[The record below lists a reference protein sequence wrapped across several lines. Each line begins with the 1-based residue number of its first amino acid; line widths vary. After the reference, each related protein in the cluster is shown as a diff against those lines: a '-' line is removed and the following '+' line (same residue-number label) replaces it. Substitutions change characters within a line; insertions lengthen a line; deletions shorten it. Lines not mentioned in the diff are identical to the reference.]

1 MQDPVNSAATDASNS
16 GGGVLPDSGSAQLPM
31 ASGRFASNGWA
42 ASIFLA
48 FLSSAGLYYVN
59 IFPVIVDAL
68 MAGAGLS
75 AEQAGQITF
84 ANTIGAVIG
93 AFGVSWLIRHIPR
106 WKRAAAILLCCSIG
120 MDVLT
125 IQLANLDLLIPLRL
139 VHGILGGALVG
150 LGFAVIARSGIAGR
164 SYSMVLLVQYTGGAI
179 GMGLLPALV
188 VEHGTYVPFYALI
201 TFSVI
206 TLVMLPLVADY
217 PLPSEPTSESPT
229 QSPSAA
235 HEQTKAPR
243 SLLPIAITLFAL
255 FCFQFANMALFA
267 FIFDLG
273 KTYALPLGFIS
284 QTLFWANLI
293 AISGAML
300 AAVTGQ
306 KYPLAKPLAAAL
318 VITLAGLLL
327 FLLSDVRAMFIV
339 ANVVTGITWAFCVP
353 YFLTIAS
360 RFDSAGQMGAFAG
373 FASKLGLACGPL
385 FAGYFITG
393 GGSYAQLIILAT
405 VILGICLI
413 AIPAANRLDHSNQ
426 QG

>member
-1 MQDPVNSAATDASNS
+1 MQNPAQSAATEA
-16 GGGVLPDSGSAQLPM
+16 PDSGY
-31 ASGRFASNGWA
+31 SGNDTPTGAVPGGLLVSNGWL

-93 AFGVSWLIRHIPR
+93 AFTVSWLIRHIPR
-106 WKRAAAILLCCSIG
+106 WKRAAVILLCCSIG

-139 VHGILGGALVG
+139 VHGILGGTLVG

-179 GMGLLPALV
+179 GMGFLPALV
-188 VEHGTYVPFYALI
+188 LEHGTYVPFYALI

-206 TLVMLPLVADY
+206 TLLMLPFIADY
-217 PLPSEPTSESPT
+217 PLPKPAAAGADEAVSKREPLPI
-229 QSPSAA
+229 
-235 HEQTKAPR
+235 
-243 SLLPIAITLFAL
+243 LPIAITLLAL

-273 KTYALPLGFIS
+273 RSFDLPLGFIS

-293 AISGAML
+293 AISGAAL
-300 AAVTGQ
+300 AAITGQ
-306 KYPLAKPLAAAL
+306 KLPLAKPLAIAL
-318 VITLAGLLL
+318 LVTLAGLLL
-327 FLLSDVRAMFIV
+327 FIFSDIRPVFIL
-339 ANVVTGITWAFCVP
+339 ANIVTGMTWAFCVP
-353 YFLTIAS
+353 YFLTMAS
-360 RFDSAGQMGAFAG
+360 RFDSAGQMGAFGG

-385 FAGYFITG
+385 VAGYFITG
-393 GGSYAQLIILAT
+393 GGSYTQLIILAT
-405 VILGICLI
+405 LVLVVCL
-413 AIPAANRLDHSNQ
+413 AAVPAAARLDR
-426 QG
+426 

>member
-1 MQDPVNSAATDASNS
+1 MQSPAQPAATETR
-16 GGGVLPDSGSAQLPM
+16 GSASALGSVSL
-31 ASGRFASNGWA
+31 AGNSWL

-68 MAGAGLS
+68 MVGAGLS

-93 AFGVSWLIRHIPR
+93 AFTVSWLIRHIPR
-106 WKRAAAILLCCSIG
+106 WKLAASVLLCCSIG

-139 VHGILGGALVG
+139 VHGMLGGALVG

-179 GMGLLPALV
+179 GMGFLPALV
-188 VEHGTYVPFYALI
+188 IENGPYVPFYALI

-206 TLVMLPLVADY
+206 TLVMLPLIADY
-217 PLPSEPTSESPT
+217 PLPEKT
-229 QSPSAA
+229 QRTASTNNT
-235 HEQTKAPR
+235 ETKLP
-243 SLLPIAITLFAL
+243 LGPIALTLVAL

-273 KTYALPLGFIS
+273 KSFELPLGFIS

-293 AISGAML
+293 AISGAAL

-306 KYPLAKPLAAAL
+306 RFPLAKPLALAL
-318 VITLAGLLL
+318 AVTVLGLLM
-327 FLLSDVRAMFIV
+327 FVYSGVREIFII

-353 YFLTIAS
+353 YFLTMAS
-360 RFDSAGQMGAFAG
+360 RYDSAGQMGAFGG

-393 GGSYAQLIILAT
+393 GGSYTQLIVMVSA
-405 VILGICLI
+405 VLGICLI
-413 AIPAANRLDHSNQ
+413 SVPAAARLDRTSPV
-426 QG
+426 

>member
-1 MQDPVNSAATDASNS
+1 MQSPAETTATRF
-16 GGGVLPDSGSAQLPM
+16 PDSLNPEETIADNPTPPGSLA
-31 ASGRFASNGWA
+31 GNGWL

-68 MAGAGLS
+68 MVGAGLS

-93 AFGVSWLIRHIPR
+93 AFIVSWLIRHIPR
-106 WKRAAAILLCCSIG
+106 WKLAAAMLLCCSIG

-139 VHGILGGALVG
+139 VHGLLGGALVG
-150 LGFAVIARSGIAGR
+150 LGFAAIARSGIAGR
-164 SYSMVLLVQYTGGAI
+164 SYSMVLLVQYIGGAI
-179 GMGLLPALV
+179 GMGFLPEMV
-188 VEHGTYVPFYALI
+188 IEHGPYVPFYALI
-201 TFSVI
+201 AFSAI
-206 TLVMLPLVADY
+206 TLMMLPLVADY
-217 PLPSEPTSESPT
+217 PLPRQCERTEAKKNT
-229 QSPSAA
+229 EA
-235 HEQTKAPR
+235 K
-243 SLLPIAITLFAL
+243 LPLGSIAITLVAL

-273 KTYALPLGFIS
+273 KSFGLPLSFIS

-293 AISGAML
+293 AISGAAL

-306 KYPLAKPLAAAL
+306 RLPLAMPLALAL
-318 VITLAGLLL
+318 AVTVLGLLT
-327 FLLSDVRAMFIV
+327 FVYSGVREIFIL

-353 YFLTIAS
+353 YFLTMAS
-360 RFDSAGQMGAFAG
+360 RFDSAGQMGAFGG

-393 GGSYAQLIILAT
+393 GGSYTQLIVVAT
-405 VILGICLI
+405 VVLSICLI
-413 AIPAANRLDHSNQ
+413 AVPAAARLDRTSPV
-426 QG
+426 

>member
-1 MQDPVNSAATDASNS
+1 MENPVRSAATEA
-16 GGGVLPDSGSAQLPM
+16 PDSGYSGKAIPESAENNGLLV
-31 ASGRFASNGWA
+31 SNGWI

-93 AFGVSWLIRHIPR
+93 AFTVSWLIRHIPR

-125 IQLANLDLLIPLRL
+125 IQLANLDLLVPLRL

-179 GMGLLPALV
+179 GVGFLPALV
-188 VEHGTYVPFYALI
+188 AEHGTYVPFYALI
-201 TFSVI
+201 TFSAI
-206 TLVMLPLVADY
+206 TLVMLPFIADY
-217 PLPSEPTSESPT
+217 PLPTEAESRAAALARE
-229 QSPSAA
+229 SA
-235 HEQTKAPR
+235 P
-243 SLLPIAITLFAL
+243 LPMGPIAITLLAL

-273 KTYALPLGFIS
+273 KSFDLPLGFIS

-293 AISGAML
+293 AISGAAM

-306 KYPLAKPLAAAL
+306 KLALAKPLAIAL
-318 VITLAGLLL
+318 LITLIGLLM
-327 FLLSDVRAMFIV
+327 FVFSDLRPVFIL
-339 ANVVTGITWAFCVP
+339 ANVVTGMTWAFCVP
-353 YFLTIAS
+353 YFLTMAS
-360 RFDSAGQMGAFAG
+360 RFDSAGQMGAFGG

-385 FAGYFITG
+385 VAGYFISG
-393 GGSYAQLIILAT
+393 GGSYTQLIILAT
-405 VILGICLI
+405 VVLAVCL
-413 AIPAANRLDHSNQ
+413 AAVPAAARLDRQALSSY
-426 QG
+426 GKSVPGSA

>member
-1 MQDPVNSAATDASNS
+1 MQNPARSAATDA
-16 GGGVLPDSGSAQLPM
+16 PDSGYSGNQVPQPDASAGLLV
-31 ASGRFASNGWA
+31 SNGWI

-84 ANTIGAVIG
+84 ANTMGAVIG
-93 AFGVSWLIRHIPR
+93 AFTVSWLIRHIPR

-139 VHGILGGALVG
+139 VHGMLGGALVG

-179 GMGLLPALV
+179 GVGFLPALV
-188 VEHGTYVPFYALI
+188 AEHGTYVPFYALI
-201 TFSVI
+201 TFSAI
-206 TLVMLPLVADY
+206 TLLMLPLIADY
-217 PLPSEPTSESPT
+217 PLPTEEEKRVQAENRVPLPM
-229 QSPSAA
+229 
-235 HEQTKAPR
+235 
-243 SLLPIAITLFAL
+243 LPIAVTLLAL

-273 KTYALPLGFIS
+273 KSFDLPLGFIS

-293 AISGAML
+293 AIGGAAL

-306 KYPLAKPLAAAL
+306 KLPLAKPLAIAL
-318 VITLAGLLL
+318 IITLVGLLM
-327 FLLSDVRAMFIV
+327 FVFSDIRPVFIL
-339 ANVVTGITWAFCVP
+339 ANIVTGMTWAFCVP
-353 YFLTIAS
+353 YFLTMAS
-360 RFDSAGQMGAFAG
+360 RFDAAGQMGAFGG

-385 FAGYFITG
+385 VAGYFITG
-393 GGSYAQLIILAT
+393 GGSYTQLIILAT
-405 VILGICLI
+405 TVLVICL
-413 AIPAANRLDHSNQ
+413 AAVPAAARLDR
-426 QG
+426 

>member
-1 MQDPVNSAATDASNS
+1 MENPPQSAATDAPESGYSGKRIPDAAAGNS
-16 GGGVLPDSGSAQLPM
+16 LLV
-31 ASGRFASNGWA
+31 SNGWI

-84 ANTIGAVIG
+84 ANTMGAVIG
-93 AFGVSWLIRHIPR
+93 AFTVSWLIRYIPR

-179 GMGLLPALV
+179 GVGFLPALV
-188 VEHGTYVPFYALI
+188 VEHGTYVPFFALI

-206 TLVMLPLVADY
+206 TLLMLPLIADY
-217 PLPSEPTSESPT
+217 PLPTEAESRAHAE
-229 QSPSAA
+229 SAA
-235 HEQTKAPR
+235 PLPLAP
-243 SLLPIAITLFAL
+243 IIITLIAL

-273 KTYALPLGFIS
+273 KTFGLPLGFIS

-293 AISGAML
+293 AIGGAAL

-318 VITLAGLLL
+318 IITLLGLLL
-327 FLLSDVRAMFIV
+327 FVFSDIRPLFIL

-353 YFLTIAS
+353 YFLTMAS
-360 RFDSAGQMGAFAG
+360 RFDSAGQMGAFGG

-393 GGSYAQLIILAT
+393 GGSYTQLIILT
-405 VILGICLI
+405 VAVLAICLI
-413 AIPAANRLDHSNQ
+413 AVPAAARLDRAPGN
-426 QG
+426 

>member
-1 MQDPVNSAATDASNS
+1 MQSPSTTEATELP
-16 GGGVLPDSGSAQLPM
+16 GGSTPEGQFPEISTHTGLL
-31 ASGRFASNGWA
+31 ASNGWL
-42 ASIFLA
+42 ASIFLG

-68 MAGAGLS
+68 MVGAGLS

-93 AFGVSWLIRHIPR
+93 AFTVSWLIRYIPR
-106 WKRAAAILLCCSIG
+106 WKLAATILLCCSIG

-125 IQLANLDLLIPLRL
+125 IKLANLDLLIPLRL

-150 LGFAVIARSGIAGR
+150 LGFAAIARSGIAGR
-164 SYSMVLLVQYTGGAI
+164 SYSMVLLVQYIGGAI
-179 GMGLLPALV
+179 GMGFLPALV
-188 VEHGTYVPFYALI
+188 VEHGPYVPFYALI
-201 TFSVI
+201 TFSAI
-206 TLVMLPLVADY
+206 TLMMLPLIADY
-217 PLPSEPTSESPT
+217 PLPEQSVPVTAVTSREHKLSV
-229 QSPSAA
+229 
-235 HEQTKAPR
+235 R
-243 SLLPIAITLFAL
+243 PIAITLIAL

-273 KTYALPLGFIS
+273 KSFALPLSFIS

-293 AISGAML
+293 AITGAAL

-306 KYPLAKPLAAAL
+306 KFPLAKPLGLAL
-318 VITLAGLLL
+318 LITVVGLL
-327 FLLSDVRAMFIV
+327 MFVSSGIREIFII

-353 YFLTIAS
+353 YFLTMTS
-360 RFDSAGQMGAFAG
+360 RFDSAGQMGAFGG

-393 GGSYAQLIILAT
+393 GGSYTQLIVVVT
-405 VILGICLI
+405 VVLGICLI
-413 AIPAANRLDHSNQ
+413 AVPAAARLDRATD
-426 QG
+426 

>member
-1 MQDPVNSAATDASNS
+1 MENPARAAATDA
-16 GGGVLPDSGSAQLPM
+16 PDSGYSGSSLPQ
-31 ASGRFASNGWA
+31 GASNGLLVSDGWI

-75 AEQAGQITF
+75 AEQAGEITF

-93 AFGVSWLIRHIPR
+93 AFTVSWLIRHIPR
-106 WKRAAAILLCCSIG
+106 WKRAAAVLLCCSIG

-179 GMGLLPALV
+179 GVGFLPALV
-188 VEHGTYVPFYALI
+188 AEHGTYVPFYALI
-201 TFSVI
+201 TFSTI
-206 TLVMLPLVADY
+206 TLLMLPLIADY
-217 PLPSEPTSESPT
+217 PLPTAEEVRVQAENRVPLPM
-229 QSPSAA
+229 
-235 HEQTKAPR
+235 
-243 SLLPIAITLFAL
+243 LPIAVTLLAL

-273 KTYALPLGFIS
+273 RSFDLPLGFIS

-293 AISGAML
+293 AIGGAAL

-306 KYPLAKPLAAAL
+306 KFPLAKPLAIAL
-318 VITLAGLLL
+318 LITLVGLLM
-327 FLLSDVRAMFIV
+327 FAFSDIRPVFII
-339 ANVVTGITWAFCVP
+339 ANVVTGMTWALCVP
-353 YFLTIAS
+353 YFLTMAS
-360 RFDSAGQMGAFAG
+360 RFDSAGQMGAFGG

-385 FAGYFITG
+385 VAGYFITG
-393 GGSYAQLIILAT
+393 GGSYTQLIILAT
-405 VILGICLI
+405 AVLAICL
-413 AIPAANRLDHSNQ
+413 AAVPAAARLDR
-426 QG
+426 

>member
-1 MQDPVNSAATDASNS
+1 MQSPSSTEATEFPSASIS
-16 GGGVLPDSGSAQLPM
+16 GNRISQGLTSSGWL
-31 ASGRFASNGWA
+31 

-68 MAGAGLS
+68 MASAGLS

-93 AFGVSWLIRHIPR
+93 AFAVSWLIHHIPR
-106 WKRAAAILLCCSIG
+106 WKLAAAILLCCSIG

-139 VHGILGGALVG
+139 VHGMLGGALVG
-150 LGFAVIARSGIAGR
+150 LGFAAIARSGIAGR

-179 GMGLLPALV
+179 GMGFLPRLV
-188 VEHGTYVPFYALI
+188 VENGPYVPFYALI

-206 TLVMLPLVADY
+206 TLMMLPLIADY
-217 PLPSEPTSESPT
+217 PLPDTSTRTTPET
-229 QSPSAA
+229 DAGM
-235 HEQTKAPR
+235 KL
-243 SLLPIAITLFAL
+243 SLGPILVTLAAL

-273 KTYALPLGFIS
+273 KSFGLPLGFIS

-293 AISGAML
+293 AISGAAL

-306 KYPLAKPLAAAL
+306 KWPLAKPLALAL
-318 VITLAGLLL
+318 VATLVGLLI
-327 FLLSDVRAMFIV
+327 FIYSGVREIFII
-339 ANVVTGITWAFCVP
+339 ANIVTGITWAFCVP
-353 YFLTIAS
+353 YFLTMAS
-360 RFDSAGQMGAFAG
+360 RFDSAGQMGAFGG

-393 GGSYAQLIILAT
+393 GGSYTQLIVVVT
-405 VILGICLI
+405 VVLGICLI
-413 AIPAANRLDHSNQ
+413 AVPAAARLDRTTD
-426 QG
+426 

>member
-1 MQDPVNSAATDASNS
+1 MENPAQSAVTDAPES
-16 GGGVLPDSGSAQLPM
+16 GYSGNKIPENTH
-31 ASGRFASNGWA
+31 GRGLLVSNGWI

-84 ANTIGAVIG
+84 ANTMGAVIG
-93 AFGVSWLIRHIPR
+93 AFTVSWLIRHIPR

-179 GMGLLPALV
+179 GVGFLPALV
-188 VEHGTYVPFYALI
+188 AEHGTYVPFFALI

-206 TLVMLPLVADY
+206 TLLMLPLIADY
-217 PLPSEPTSESPT
+217 PLPTEAENR
-229 QSPSAA
+229 QRAENAA
-235 HEQTKAPR
+235 PLP
-243 SLLPIAITLFAL
+243 LLPIIITLIAL

-273 KTYALPLGFIS
+273 KTFALPLGFIS

-293 AISGAML
+293 AIGGAAL

-318 VITLAGLLL
+318 IITLLGLLL
-327 FLLSDVRAMFIV
+327 FVFSDIRPLFIL
-339 ANVVTGITWAFCVP
+339 ANVVTGMTWAFCVP
-353 YFLTIAS
+353 YFLTMAS
-360 RFDSAGQMGAFAG
+360 RFDSAGQMGAFGG

-393 GGSYAQLIILAT
+393 GGSYTQLVIVTVAVLA
-405 VILGICLI
+405 ICLV
-413 AIPAANRLDHSNQ
+413 AVPAAARLDRAS
-426 QG
+426 

>member
-1 MQDPVNSAATDASNS
+1 MQDPVNSAVTDASDS
-16 GGGVLPDSGSAQLPM
+16 GGGVLPDSSAAQLGM
-31 ASGRFASNGWA
+31 ASGRFASNGWV
-42 ASIFLA
+42 ASVFLA

-106 WKRAAAILLCCSIG
+106 WKRAAVILLCCSIG

-179 GMGLLPALV
+179 GMGFLPALV

-206 TLVMLPLVADY
+206 TLLMLPLIADY
-217 PLPSEPTSESPT
+217 PLPRESATKASVESHP
-229 QSPSAA
+229 QSPRTARA
-235 HEQTKAPR
+235 YF
-243 SLLPIAITLFAL
+243 PIAITLLAL

-293 AISGAML
+293 AISGALL

-318 VITLAGLLL
+318 VITLVGLLL

-385 FAGYFITG
+385 FAGYFITAG
-393 GGSYAQLIILAT
+393 GGYAQLIILAT

-413 AIPAANRLDHSNQ
+413 AIPAASRLDHSSQ
-426 QG
+426 PG

>member
-1 MQDPVNSAATDASNS
+1 MQSPANTAVNQAANAGTAT
-16 GGGVLPDSGSAQLPM
+16 GESGSNRETMHRGLM
-31 ASGRFASNGWA
+31 ASDGWLASL
-42 ASIFLA
+42 FLA

-59 IFPVIVDAL
+59 IFPVMVDAL

-93 AFGVSWLIRHIPR
+93 AFAVSWLIRHIPR
-106 WKRAAAILLCCSIG
+106 WKRAAAILLGCSIG

-179 GMGLLPALV
+179 GVGFLPALV
-188 VEHGTYVPFYALI
+188 AEHGTYVPFYALI
-201 TFSVI
+201 TFSTI
-206 TLVMLPLVADY
+206 TLIMLPLIADY
-217 PLPSEPTSESPT
+217 PLPVVSKQAEAGPGSTDQFT
-229 QSPSAA
+229 QEGAA
-235 HEQTKAPR
+235 RPALAP
-243 SLLPIAITLFAL
+243 IIITLVAL

-273 KTYALPLGFIS
+273 KSFELPVGFIS
-284 QTLFWANLI
+284 QTLFWANLV
-293 AISGAML
+293 AISGAAL

-306 KYPLAKPLAAAL
+306 KYPLSKPLAAAL
-318 VITLAGLLL
+318 LITLAGLLMFVFSNIRPL
-327 FLLSDVRAMFIV
+327 FII
-339 ANVVTGITWAFCVP
+339 ANVITGITWAFCVP
-353 YFLTIAS
+353 YFLTMAS
-360 RFDSAGQMGAFAG
+360 RFDSAGQMGAFGG

-385 FAGYFITG
+385 FAGYFITAG
-393 GGSYAQLIILAT
+393 LGYTQLIIVAT
-405 VILGICLI
+405 VVLAVCLI
-413 AIPAANRLDHSNQ
+413 AVPAAARLDKNLT
-426 QG
+426 G

>member
-1 MQDPVNSAATDASNS
+1 MQSPVQVPAQPTATENRDSVSALRSASLA
-16 GGGVLPDSGSAQLPM
+16 G
-31 ASGRFASNGWA
+31 NGWL

-68 MAGAGLS
+68 MVGAGLS

-93 AFGVSWLIRHIPR
+93 AFTVSWLIRHIPR
-106 WKRAAAILLCCSIG
+106 WKLAASVLLCCSIG

-139 VHGILGGALVG
+139 VHGMLGGALVG

-179 GMGLLPALV
+179 GMGFLPALV
-188 VEHGTYVPFYALI
+188 VENGPYVPFYALI

-206 TLVMLPLVADY
+206 TLVMLPLIADY
-217 PLPSEPTSESPT
+217 PLPEKTHSTATANDIE
-229 QSPSAA
+229 
-235 HEQTKAPR
+235 TKPP
-243 SLLPIAITLFAL
+243 LGPIAITLVAL

-273 KTYALPLGFIS
+273 KSFELPLGFIS

-293 AISGAML
+293 AISGAAL

-306 KYPLAKPLAAAL
+306 RFPLAKPLALAL
-318 VITLAGLLL
+318 VVTVLGLLM
-327 FLLSDVRAMFIV
+327 FAYSGVREIFII

-353 YFLTIAS
+353 YFLTMAS
-360 RFDSAGQMGAFAG
+360 RYDSAGQMGAFGG

-393 GGSYAQLIILAT
+393 GGSYTQLIVLVSAVLSI
-405 VILGICLI
+405 GLI
-413 AIPAANRLDHSNQ
+413 AVPAAARLDRTSPI
-426 QG
+426 

>member
-1 MQDPVNSAATDASNS
+1 MQEPANSAATEIPAALADDDGTRPAA
-16 GGGVLPDSGSAQLPM
+16 V
-31 ASGRFASNGWA
+31 SNGWA

-93 AFGVSWLIRHIPR
+93 AFIVSWLIRHIPR

-150 LGFAVIARSGIAGR
+150 LGFAAIARSGIAGR

-179 GMGLLPALV
+179 GVGFLPALV
-188 VEHGTYVPFYALI
+188 AEHGTYVPFFALI
-201 TFSVI
+201 TFSAI
-206 TLVMLPLVADY
+206 TLCMLPLIADY
-217 PLPSEPTSESPT
+217 PLPTEAESR
-229 QSPSAA
+229 A
-235 HEQTKAPR
+235 HKENATP
-243 SLLPIAITLFAL
+243 LPMLPIIVTLVAL

-273 KTYALPLGFIS
+273 KTFELPLGFIS

-293 AISGAML
+293 AIGGAAL

-318 VITLAGLLL
+318 VITLLGLLL
-327 FLLSDVRAMFIV
+327 FAYSDIRPVFIL
-339 ANVVTGITWAFCVP
+339 ANVVTGMTWAFCVP
-353 YFLTIAS
+353 YFLTMAA
-360 RFDSAGQMGAFAG
+360 RFDSAGQMGAFGG

-393 GGSYAQLIILAT
+393 GGSYTQLIILT
-405 VILGICLI
+405 VVVLAICMV
-413 AIPAANRLDHSNQ
+413 AIPAAARLDHASTN
-426 QG
+426 

>member
-1 MQDPVNSAATDASNS
+1 MQNPAQSAATEA
-16 GGGVLPDSGSAQLPM
+16 PDSGY
-31 ASGRFASNGWA
+31 SGNDTPTGAVPGGLLVSNGWL

-93 AFGVSWLIRHIPR
+93 AFTVSWLIRHIPR
-106 WKRAAAILLCCSIG
+106 WKRAAVILLCCSIG

-139 VHGILGGALVG
+139 VHGILGGTLVG

-179 GMGLLPALV
+179 GMGFLPALV
-188 VEHGTYVPFYALI
+188 LEHGTYVPFYALI

-206 TLVMLPLVADY
+206 TLLMLPFIADY
-217 PLPSEPTSESPT
+217 PLPKPAVAGADAVASKREPLPI
-229 QSPSAA
+229 
-235 HEQTKAPR
+235 
-243 SLLPIAITLFAL
+243 LPIAITLLAL

-273 KTYALPLGFIS
+273 KSFDLPLGFIS

-293 AISGAML
+293 AISGAAL
-300 AAVTGQ
+300 ASITGQ
-306 KYPLAKPLAAAL
+306 KLPLAKPLAIAL
-318 VITLAGLLL
+318 LVTLAGLLL
-327 FLLSDVRAMFIV
+327 FIFSDIRPVFIL
-339 ANVVTGITWAFCVP
+339 ANIVTGMTWAFCVP
-353 YFLTIAS
+353 YFLTMAS
-360 RFDSAGQMGAFAG
+360 RFDSAGQMGAFGG

-385 FAGYFITG
+385 VAGYFITG
-393 GGSYAQLIILAT
+393 GGSYTQLIILAT
-405 VILGICLI
+405 LVLVVCL
-413 AIPAANRLDHSNQ
+413 AAVPAAARLDR
-426 QG
+426 